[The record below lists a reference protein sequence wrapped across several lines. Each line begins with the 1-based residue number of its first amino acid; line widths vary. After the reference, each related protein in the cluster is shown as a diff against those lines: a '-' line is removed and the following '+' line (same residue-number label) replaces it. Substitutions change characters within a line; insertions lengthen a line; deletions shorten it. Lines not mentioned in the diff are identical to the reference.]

1 LKNYKKVL
9 VLAVGGGNDSV
20 STLLLQLQ
28 LNKTF
33 GYNPKNIDIVAVLP
47 DCLEYQQMKKTN
59 HSLVSLITNNSTRSI
74 GNNIINAFPERI
86 LSQNK
91 NVFSNLNVNN
101 IYGLSM
107 SDGSF
112 GILSALKYL
121 LLNEKYDLILSID
134 VGGDFIADKDNLD
147 VLSPM
152 MDGYMLYALKKLK
165 SYIKKENIK
174 TEMLF
179 SIFGLGTDGEST
191 PKMLEKAMSLIPDI
205 KEHSFNKEDVNS
217 FITFYRDIVEPNR
230 YSRTTDYTILEIS
243 NQKKDNPSKFRGRFH
258 TKTNKGLKSK
268 VYYGNFNHFQDES
281 YFGKYYLFKDISSIN
296 NVYSKG
302 VKSGLEW
309 FINVQKQD
317 SKINHELNGQSYS
330 NLGKILNNSEFDFLS
345 LLFATPSRKFND
357 HLQKEII
364 KDISLSILNK
374 VYNFALIYKEYESI
388 LDEKIIKISLNEDL
402 SIIGVNKN
410 LLIKINDS
418 MIKHIK

>member
-1 LKNYKKVL
+1 MENYKKVL

-33 GYNPKNIDIVAVLP
+33 GYNPEQIDIVAVLP
-47 DCLEYQQMKKTN
+47 DCLEYDNIINTN
-59 HSLVSLITNNSTRSI
+59 HSLVSIITKVSIRSI
-74 GNNIINAFPERI
+74 DNKIINAFPERI

-91 NVFSNLNVNN
+91 NIFPTLNINN

-107 SDGSF
+107 IDGSF

-121 LLNEKYDLILSID
+121 LLSEEYDLVLSID
-134 VGGDFIADKDNLD
+134 VGGDFIADKDNLE

-152 MDGYMLYALKKLK
+152 MDGFMLYALKKLK
-165 SYIKKENIK
+165 SYIQKEKIK

-191 PKMLEKAMSLIPDI
+191 PKMLKKAMSLIPDI
-205 KEHSFNKEDVNS
+205 KEYSFNQEDVNS

-258 TKTNKGLKSK
+258 TKTDKDIKSK

-281 YFGKYYLFKDISSIN
+281 YFGKYYLFRDIN
-296 NVYSKG
+296 NINNIYSKG
-302 VKSGLEW
+302 VNSGLSW

-330 NLGKILNNSEFDFLS
+330 NIGKILNDSEFDEYS

-357 HLQKEII
+357 DLQKEIV
-364 KDISLSILNK
+364 KDVSLSILNE
-374 VYNFALIYKEYESI
+374 VYDFALIYNEYESI
-388 LDEKIIKISLNEDL
+388 LNEKVIKLSLNKDL
-402 SIIGVNKN
+402 SIIGLNKN
-410 LLIKINDS
+410 LLIKLKDS
-418 MIKHIK
+418 ILKHIK